1 MKILVA
7 YYSMTGHVFRLAQA
21 VARGAKEVEGAE
33 VNLKTVEEL
42 LPQEIIGKSSSI
54 KKAKEEQKAIPIATN
69 DDLIWADAV
78 IFGSPTRFGNMCAQ
92 MRNFLDK
99 TGPLWGKG
107 QLAGKPTG
115 VFCSTGT
122 MHGGQETTL
131 ISMITTLLHHGMII
145 IGIPYTESKLS
156 TTQRGGT
163 PYGASSVSGPKG
175 DQYPNE
181 DELYLAKT
189 LGKRVAEITKK
200 LKEE

>member
-1 MKILVA
+1 MKILVV

-21 VARGAKEVEGAE
+21 VARGAKEEEGAE
-33 VNLKTVEEL
+33 VSLKTVEEL
-42 LPQEIIGKSSSI
+42 LPEEIIEKSPSI
-54 KKAKEEQKAIPIATN
+54 KKTKEEQKDIPIATN
-69 DDLIWADAV
+69 EDLAQADAV

-99 TGPLWGKG
+99 TGPLWAKGK
-107 QLAGKPTG
+107 LVGKPAG

-145 IGIPYTESKLS
+145 VGIPYTEPLLS

-175 DQYPNE
+175 DQIPNE
-181 DELYLAKT
+181 DELYLAKA

-200 LKEE
+200 LKGE